1 MVARLYTRIAVLS
14 QFTLAQAIDS
24 VSSPKPANVPQS
36 LLEARLEDERMQE
49 VLLLLDH
56 LLKRE
61 EITVKLILNC
71 LYDIGSVR
79 LVNQKLPRRPLN
91 GIAKSILRLSKP
103 VFRFYALRRLQ
114 RQGPPLIAK
123 WLHRKVSFTPAAPRP
138 TIPVTVKA
146 ETPVATLSKTEAMQ
160 RLEVQRLQTQVRYLR
175 SITLGAIAALLGGFL
190 WVGYSL
196 QWEFSQLSRPLRSV
210 RVEKL

>member
-1 MVARLYTRIAVLS
+1 
-14 QFTLAQAIDS
+14 

-49 VLLLLDH
+49 ILLLLDH

-61 EITVKLILNC
+61 EVTVKLILNC

-79 LVNQKLPRRPLN
+79 LVNQKLPGRPLN
-91 GIAKSILRLSKP
+91 GMAKSILRLSKP

-123 WLHRKVSFTPAAPRP
+123 WLHRKVSFKPPAPTPPKP
-138 TIPVTVKA
+138 PISVKA
-146 ETPVATLSKTEAMQ
+146 KTTDVALSKIEVIQ
-160 RLEVQRLQTQVRYLR
+160 PLEVQRLQTQVRYLQGV
-175 SITLGAIAALLGGFL
+175 SLGAIAALLGGFV

-196 QWEFSQLSRPLRSV
+196 QWEFSQLTPPPRSV
-210 RVEKL
+210 RVENR